1 MNPSLVPDKTHERS
15 KAAHARARKVLP
27 GGVNSPVRA
36 YRAVGGSPI
45 VVKSGQG
52 AIVTD
57 VDDNKYVDY
66 VMSYGPL
73 ILGHAPAHVLKAVG
87 DAAVNGTSFGMPTEL
102 ETELAEMVIKSVP
115 GLEMVRFV
123 SSGTEACM
131 SAIRLARAATGRNK
145 IIKCT
150 GCYHGHT
157 DALLVEA
164 GSGATTLGV
173 PSSAGVSPAITAG
186 TLLVPFNDLAAVENA
201 FAANPGEIACMAIE
215 PIAGNMGTVAPKK
228 GYLQGLRALCD
239 KHGALLLFDEVM
251 TGFRVALGGAQVLYG
266 VKPDISCFG
275 KVIGGGLPCAAYG
288 ASLDIMKNVSPLG
301 PMYQA
306 GTLSGNPLAM
316 AAGKAT
322 LVSLKDG
329 SAYTQ
334 LEKTSA
340 TLHTGLERAA
350 ANAGVALTIA
360 RVGSMITPFFTHKPH
375 DPVENYDQA
384 IQCDTKAFGVFFLA
398 MLDAGVILPPSQF
411 ETWFTSTA
419 HDDAAIQHTIA
430 ASERAF
436 AAVKASRG

>member
-1 MNPSLVPDKTHERS
+1 MSLSLTPGKSHERS
-15 KAAHARARKVLP
+15 KAAFARAYKVLP

-45 VVKSGQG
+45 VVKSGKG

-57 VDDNKYVDY
+57 VDGNEYVDY

-73 ILGHAPAHVLKAVG
+73 ILGHAPASVIKSISETAG
-87 DAAVNGTSFGMPTEL
+87 SGTSFGMPTEL
-102 ETELAEMVIKSVP
+102 ENDLAELVIKSVP

-123 SSGTEACM
+123 SSGTEAVM
-131 SAIRLARAATGRNK
+131 SAIRLARAATGRHK

-173 PSSAGVSPAITAG
+173 PSSAGVSPSITAG
-186 TLLVPFNDLAAVENA
+186 TLLVPYNDLDAVERM
-201 FAANPGEIACMAIE
+201 FAAHPGEIACMAIE

-251 TGFRVALGGAQVLYG
+251 TGFRVALGGAQALYH

-288 ASLDIMKNVSPLG
+288 GSLAMMKNVSPLG

-316 AAGKAT
+316 AAGKTT
-322 LVSLKDG
+322 LAALKDG
-329 SAYTQ
+329 SAYEQ

-340 TLHTGLERAA
+340 TLHAGLEKAA
-350 ANAGVALTIA
+350 ANAGVAITVA
-360 RVGSMITPFFTHKPH
+360 RVGSMITPFFTHQAH
-375 DPVENYDQA
+375 QPVENYEQA
-384 IQCDTKAFGVFFLA
+384 LKCDTKAFGVFFLA

-419 HDDAAIQHTIA
+419 HDDAAIQHTLA
-430 ASERAF
+430 AADRAF
-436 AAVKASRG
+436 AAVRASRG